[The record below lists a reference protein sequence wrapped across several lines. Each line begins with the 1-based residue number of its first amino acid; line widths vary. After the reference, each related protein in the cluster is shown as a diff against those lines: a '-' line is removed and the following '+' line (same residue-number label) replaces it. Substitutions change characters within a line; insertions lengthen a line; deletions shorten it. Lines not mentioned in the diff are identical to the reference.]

1 MIGHRI
7 IKLESVDSTNS
18 YVTKKLEKNA
28 QLSHGEVFIANEQ
41 KNGKGHGSNSW
52 ESEPGKNLSLSIFLE
67 PSFLQAEEQFL
78 LNMAISLGVYDF
90 VLAVVKNKNVK
101 LKWPNDIYIGKKK
114 VGGILI
120 SHSVSGM
127 DIMYTIAGI
136 GLNINQVEFKSDAPN
151 PASLIH
157 FFGENLD
164 LNVCLKKLLS
174 CIDLRYL
181 QLENGGDITIAN
193 DYLNVMLGYDQWRNY
208 IYKTNNLK
216 AKITGISKFGMLQLI
231 DEYQKELECDFK
243 EIEFIF

>member
-1 MIGHRI
+1 MIGQRI

-18 YVTKKLEKNA
+18 YVIKKLDENT

-41 KNGKGHGSNSW
+41 KNGKGHSSNSW
-52 ESEPGKNLSLSIFLE
+52 ESEPGKNLTLSIFLQ

-90 VLAVVKNKNVK
+90 VLAVVRNKNAK
-101 LKWPNDIYIGKKK
+101 LKWPNDIYIGEKK

-120 SHSVSGM
+120 SHSVSGT

-136 GLNINQVEFKSDAPN
+136 GLNINQMEFKSDAPN

-164 LNVCLKKLLS
+164 LNVCLEKLLS
-174 CIDLRYL
+174 CIDVRYL
-181 QLENGGDITIAN
+181 QLENGENNTITN
-193 DYLNVMLGYDQWRNY
+193 DYLKGMLGYEQWRNY
-208 IYKTNNLK
+208 IFKTNNIK
-216 AKITGISKFGMLQLI
+216 AKITGISKFGMLQLV
-231 DEYQKELECDFK
+231 DEYQKEFECDFK
-243 EIEFIF
+243 EIEFTF